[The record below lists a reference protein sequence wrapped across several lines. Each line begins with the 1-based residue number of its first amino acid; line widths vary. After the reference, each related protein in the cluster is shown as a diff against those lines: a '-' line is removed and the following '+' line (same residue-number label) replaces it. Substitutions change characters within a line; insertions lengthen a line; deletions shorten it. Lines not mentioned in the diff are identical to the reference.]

1 MLANANASSVS
12 ESSDLWHKQWNYS
25 PIISCFPLRI
35 CPKKKLKLQHRW
47 KEKNDFGS
55 LESCILNGWVNQTR
69 SSVSKKQTNT
79 EASNCI
85 TSKCFLCQ
93 NEARK
98 LNHQEVV
105 EEDKKL
111 KLPSNWEAKKARLE
125 WELADSEKRKVRVF
139 FVFFSTCKVSHSP
152 WNQPERR
159 RVTMC
164 RSVRQ
169 TAKTTTEWKCWRS
182 QLMMPSVGRG
192 RRRRR
197 TQILDL
203 QVWLSGTMLEA

>member
-1 MLANANASSVS
+1 MAWTVKLFTNNILFSFKDLSKEEVETPASLKREERLRKFRELHFKRVS
-12 ESSDLWHKQWNYS
+12 ESNSFL
-25 PIISCFPLRI
+25 L
-35 CPKKKLKLQHRW
+35 L
-47 KEKNDFGS
+47 
-55 LESCILNGWVNQTR
+55 V
-69 SSVSKKQTNT
+69 KKQKTNT